1 MAFSITKLV
10 SLAAE
15 LEIDF
20 GVGPCL
26 GFDAI
31 LAMAYLSDQQD
42 AWDSLLDRIGRY
54 ETMTSLAA
62 QINEARLRVGLG
74 KGKDGDKKLLSIYNF
89 LVSIAKINSL
99 QFQVFHC
106 SFAYQEY
113 HREKLLFTHHTQE
126 KGGLRSQEETLVMQK
141 REAER
146 LFSNLQQ
153 FAKDYPQL
161 CFCIESHDH
170 DVFLCYN
177 VSTGFW
183 QLTDINDFEEETND
197 YYMEY
202 TREEIAEAVLAC
214 FNDEETS
221 LMRIKLIGPSAT
233 FTTTVLSRFK
243 CCLGNLGDM
252 DEQRAQM
259 INADGVGLLYMEAFY
274 GNLDKVKHLLALG
287 ANPGQTSVSK
297 GLDPAYVACE
307 NGHIDIVKALLSTGQ
322 RDINQ
327 QSKNG
332 TTLLLLACYNKHWH
346 IVHYLLAYE
355 GINVNLA
362 NKDGLTALHLLI
374 INEQTELCQSLLE
387 LGADRNAQALEM
399 GTPLEVVG
407 VINNQQITALLTGQ
421 ESIRDRNLSDT
432 PGASI
437 ASNVGGD
444 LFPTIKTDRNSQ
456 PLMGMA

>member
-26 GFDAI
+26 GFDAV
-31 LAMAYLSDQQD
+31 LAMAYLSDQHD
-42 AWDSLLDRIGRY
+42 AWSSLLDRIGRY
-54 ETMTSLAA
+54 KTMTSLAA
-62 QINEARLRVGLG
+62 HINEARLRVGLG

-99 QFQVFHC
+99 QFQVFQS
-106 SFAYQEY
+106 SFRYQEY
-113 HREKLLFTHHTQE
+113 HQEKLVFTHQTQE
-126 KGGLRSQEETLVMQK
+126 KGGLRSQEENLVMQK

-153 FAKDYPQL
+153 FAKDSPQI

-170 DVFLCYN
+170 DIFLCYN
-177 VSTGFW
+177 TSTGLW

-197 YYMEY
+197 YYLEY
-202 TREEIAEAVLAC
+202 TREELTEAVFAC

-221 LMRIKLIGPSAT
+221 LMKIKLIGPSAI
-233 FTTTVLSRFK
+233 FTTTFLSSFK

-252 DEQRAQM
+252 DEVRAQM

-274 GNLDKVKHLLALG
+274 GNLDKVKHLLSLG

-297 GLDPAYVACE
+297 GFDPAYVACE

-327 QSKNG
+327 QTNDG

-346 IVHYLLAYE
+346 IVHYLLSYE
-355 GINVNLA
+355 GINVNWA

-374 INEQTELCQSLLE
+374 INEQTELCKLLLE
-387 LGADRNAQALEM
+387 LGADKNVLAPEM
-399 GTPLEVVG
+399 GTPLDVAE

-421 ESIRDRNLSDT
+421 ESIGDRNLLDT
-432 PGASI
+432 PGTSI
-437 ASNVGGD
+437 ASNIGGE
-444 LFPTIKTDRNSQ
+444 LLATIKADRNSQ
-456 PLMGMA
+456 HLMGTV